1 MEWTDDALVLS
12 VRQHGES
19 STILEVLTRSHG
31 RHLGLVRGGRK
42 LKPVLQPGNTVQLHW
57 RARLAEHLGN
67 FTPELICARAGA
79 LMDNHEALAGL
90 NAFTSVAI
98 ATLPERGPLYD
109 PVFVAANILLDA
121 MMEDGIAHWGPVYVR
136 WELGLLEALG
146 FGLDLSSCAA
156 TGAIDDLTFVSPK
169 SGRAVSTEAGAPYAS
184 RMYALPQFLL
194 GSQNEVTPGDIAAG
208 LALTGR
214 FLFERVLR
222 PHGKTMPPPRLRLD
236 ALLGQKDGESR

>member
-1 MEWTDDALVLS
+1 MEWTDDAIVLS

-31 RHLGLVRGGRK
+31 RHLGLVHGGRK
-42 LKPVLQPGNTVQLHW
+42 LKPVLQPGNTVQLQW

-67 FTPELICARAGA
+67 FTPELVRARAGA

-90 NAFTSVAI
+90 NAFTSIAI

-121 MMEDGIAHWGPVYVR
+121 MTEDGIAHWGAVYVR

-156 TGAIDDLTFVSPK
+156 TGDIDDLVYVSPK
-169 SGRAVSTEAGAPYAS
+169 SGGAVSAEAGAPYAS
-184 RMYALPQFLL
+184 RMYALRQFLL
-194 GSQNEVTPGDIAAG
+194 GSQNAVTPGDIAAG
-208 LALTGR
+208 VALTGR

-222 PHGKTMPPPRLRLD
+222 PHGKSLPPPRLRLD
-236 ALLGQKDGESR
+236 ALLGQKDGESK